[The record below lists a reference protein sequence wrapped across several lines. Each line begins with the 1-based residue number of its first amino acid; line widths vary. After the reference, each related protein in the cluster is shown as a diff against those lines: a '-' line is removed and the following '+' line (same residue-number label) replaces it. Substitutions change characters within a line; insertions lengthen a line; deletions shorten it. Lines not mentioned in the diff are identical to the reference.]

1 MKFCFEGKTVIIQC
15 TPKEKMKDIINRLI
29 AKLENVKKEDYIF
42 NITGEYSMK
51 I

>member
-29 AKLENVKKEDYIF
+29 TKLVTEKKEDYIF
-42 NITGEYSMK
+42 NITGEYSRR